1 MSSFIF
7 PSWLL
12 VPLLNFV
19 FVVPSSWQMRRK
31 ALLCQCRVCVHCV
44 WGSGLLGCELL
55 GCGRALCSPLAL
67 ASPAPLIL
75 FLGPRMLL
83 VAVDQPRFLHPLV
96 LFPVWTSK
104 DLG

>member
-1 MSSFIF
+1 MH
-7 PSWLL
+7 
-12 VPLLNFV
+12 
-19 FVVPSSWQMRRK
+19 R
-31 ALLCQCRVCVHCV
+31 V

-55 GCGRALCSPLAL
+55 GSGRALCSPLAL

-83 VAVDQPRFLHPLV
+83 VAVDQPCFLHPLV